1 MEEII
6 VFEFGRHRIQPPDF
20 SLFLARYAPERWP
33 ASPNTLRKQL
43 GSLVLTF
50 HGFDDDAQE
59 LHCIPEVRRFVQVFH
74 RAWPYWLYF
83 LNPHTGISTLPVLMA
98 CRLENLNIVHVEGSA
113 VCRLDGDPSEIRCL
127 LSAGLPA
134 FRHVADAA
142 RLFPARR
149 RQHLESVYALFGLVP
164 DSSALMAAG
173 AWPAES

>member
-1 MEEII
+1 MDEII
-6 VFEFGRHRIQPPDF
+6 VFEFGRHRIDPPDLR
-20 SLFLARYAPERWP
+20 LFLARYAPERWP
-33 ASPNTLRKQL
+33 ASSATLRKQL
-43 GSLVLTF
+43 DSLFLTF
-50 HGFDDDAQE
+50 HGYDDDARE
-59 LHCIPEVRRFVQVFH
+59 LHCVPEVRHFVQAFH

-83 LNPHTGISTLPVLMA
+83 LNAHAGISILPVLIA
-98 CRLENLNIVHVEGSA
+98 CRLENLNIVQVEGSA
-113 VCRLDGDPSEIRCL
+113 VCRLDGDPSEIRRL
-127 LSAGLPA
+127 LSADLPA